1 MNMGENMLDINNY
14 HLGFYLI
21 GLLLFL
27 LQEVPYMIMPFIKL
41 KSNPIMEM
49 KESSKV
55 LNMLEKIFGTLSMI
69 ILFFVVTKGNNDI
82 GFILMIVFLLLN
94 YIGWFIYFK
103 GYQYNWVMLLFIVMM
118 PPLYYMSIGIWKEN
132 IILII
137 ISIVFL
143 FIHFTHVYKN
153 LKE

>member
-1 MNMGENMLDINNY
+1 MLDINNY

-27 LQEVPYMIMPFIKL
+27 LQEIPYMIMPFIKL
-41 KSNPIMEM
+41 KTNPIMEM
-49 KESSKV
+49 KESFKV
-55 LNMLEKIFGTLSMI
+55 LNMLEKLFGTLSMI
-69 ILFFVVTKGNNDI
+69 IMFFVITKGNNDI

-103 GYQYNWVMLLFIVMM
+103 GYQRNWVMLLFLVIM

-137 ISIVFL
+137 ISIIFL
-143 FIHFTHVYKN
+143 VIHFTHVYKN
-153 LKE
+153 LKED